1 MARPPEPREGAVLV
15 VDDDVSTRV
24 LVAGWLRGSGLAVVE
39 ASAGEEALAKVREDP
54 EAIDAVILD
63 VMMPGMDGFQ
73 VLNQLK
79 GDPRSS
85 LIPIVFLSA
94 AARESDVVRGVRAG
108 AIDYLPKPF
117 SGPILVT
124 KIKAVLARAR
134 AERALHDK
142 LRSAEESATTD
153 GLTGLSNRRAFDQR
167 VSEMVA
173 NTVRHNEP
181 LSLLMLDID
190 HFKAINDELGHL
202 TGDEALVHLAGKLR
216 RVVRAGDQVFRFGG
230 EEFLLLLAK
239 CDRASALRV
248 FYRLRESLRAGPL
261 PLEGGG
267 TRLLSVSGGI
277 ASAEEDNGF
286 RLGNLV
292 GRADEALY
300 AAKRGGRD
308 RVEVEARA
316 KE

>member
-1 MARPPEPREGAVLV
+1 MLV
-15 VDDDVSTRV
+15 VDDDVSTRL
-24 LVAGWLRGSGLAVVE
+24 LVAGWLRGSGLAVIE
-39 ASAGEEALAKVREDP
+39 ASTGEEALATVQRDP
-54 EAIDAVILD
+54 EAVDVVVLD

-73 VLNQLK
+73 VLSQLK
-79 GDPRSS
+79 ADPRSS

-124 KIKAVLARAR
+124 KLKAVLARSR

-142 LRSAEESATTD
+142 LRFAEETATTD

-167 VSEMVA
+167 ISEMVA

-202 TGDEALVHLAGKLR
+202 AGDEALIHLAGKLR
-216 RVVRAGDQVFRFGG
+216 GVVRAGDSVFRFGG

-239 CDRASALRV
+239 CDRISAVRV
-248 FYRLRESLRAGPL
+248 FYRLREALRAGPL
-261 PLEGGG
+261 ALENGG
-267 TRLLSVSGGI
+267 TRLVLVSGGV

-300 AAKRGGRD
+300 AAKRAGRD
-308 RVEVEARA
+308 RVEVESPAR
-316 KE
+316 E

>member
-1 MARPPEPREGAVLV
+1 MV

>member
-1 MARPPEPREGAVLV
+1 VLV
-15 VDDDVSTRV
+15 VDDDASTRL
-24 LVAGWLRGSGLAVVE
+24 LVAGWLRGSGLVVLE
-39 ASAGEEALAKVREDP
+39 AGSGEDALAMVRRDP
-54 EAIDAVILD
+54 ASIDAIVLD
-63 VMMPGMDGFQ
+63 VMMPGIDGFQ
-73 VLNQLK
+73 VLSQLK
-79 GDPRSS
+79 ADDRSS

-94 AARESDVVRGVRAG
+94 SARESDVVRGVRAG

-124 KIKAVLARAR
+124 KIKAVLERAR
-134 AERALHDK
+134 AERALHNK

-153 GLTGLSNRRAFDQR
+153 GLTGLWNRRAFDR
-167 VSEMVA
+167 RLSEMVA
-173 NTVRHNEP
+173 NAVRHNEP

-190 HFKAINDELGHL
+190 NFKAINDELGHL
-202 TGDEALVHLAGKLR
+202 VGDEALVHLAGKLR
-216 RVVRAGDQVFRFGG
+216 SVVRAGDQVFRYGG

-239 CDRASALRV
+239 CDCASAVRV
-248 FYRLRESLRAGPL
+248 FYRLRESLRATPL

-267 TRLLSVSGGI
+267 TRLVSVSGGI
-277 ASAEEDNGF
+277 ASAEADNEF

-300 AAKRGGRD
+300 AAKRAGRD
-308 RVEVEARA
+308 RVEVERPV

>member
-1 MARPPEPREGAVLV
+1 MV

-54 EAIDAVILD
+54 EAIGAVILD

>member
-1 MARPPEPREGAVLV
+1 VLV
-15 VDDDVSTRV
+15 VDDDASTRI
-24 LVAGWLRGSGLAVVE
+24 LVAGWLRGSGLVALEV
-39 ASAGEEALAKVREDP
+39 SSGEEALATVRANPD
-54 EAIDAVILD
+54 AIDAVVLD
-63 VMMPGMDGFQ
+63 VTMPGMDGFQ
-73 VLNQLK
+73 VLSQLK
-79 GDPRSS
+79 ADPRSS

-94 AARESDVVRGVRAG
+94 ATRESDVVRGVRAG
-108 AIDYLPKPF
+108 AIDYLSKPF

-167 VSEMVA
+167 LSEMVA
-173 NTVRHNEP
+173 HAVRHSEP
-181 LSLLMLDID
+181 LSLMMLDID
-190 HFKAINDELGHL
+190 HFKAINDDLGHPV
-202 TGDEALVHLAGKLR
+202 GDLALIHLAGKLR
-216 RVVRAGDQVFRFGG
+216 SVVRTGDQSFRYGG

-239 CDRASALRV
+239 CDRVGAVRV
-248 FYRLRESLRAGPL
+248 FHRLREGMRAGPFT
-261 PLEGGG
+261 LEGGG
-267 TRLLSVSGGI
+267 TRPVSVSGGV
-277 ASAEEDNGF
+277 ASAEADNGF

-308 RVEVEARA
+308 RVEIEKNA
-316 KE
+316 KG

>member
-1 MARPPEPREGAVLV
+1 
-15 VDDDVSTRV
+15 
-24 LVAGWLRGSGLAVVE
+24 
-39 ASAGEEALAKVREDP
+39 
-54 EAIDAVILD
+54 
-63 VMMPGMDGFQ
+63 
-73 VLNQLK
+73 
-79 GDPRSS
+79 
-85 LIPIVFLSA
+85 
-94 AARESDVVRGVRAG
+94 
-108 AIDYLPKPF
+108 
-117 SGPILVT
+117 
-124 KIKAVLARAR
+124 
-134 AERALHDK
+134 
-142 LRSAEESATTD
+142 
-153 GLTGLSNRRAFDQR
+153 
-167 VSEMVA
+167 
-173 NTVRHNEP
+173 
-181 LSLLMLDID
+181 MLDID

>member
-54 EAIDAVILD
+54 EAIGAVILD

-216 RVVRAGDQVFRFGG
+216 RVRATRSFGSAVRNFCF
-230 EEFLLLLAK
+230 FLRSATEQALSE
-239 CDRASALRV
+239 CSIDFASRCGQGP
-248 FYRLRESLRAGPL
+248 SLSRG
-261 PLEGGG
+261 
-267 TRLLSVSGGI
+267 
-277 ASAEEDNGF
+277 
-286 RLGNLV
+286 
-292 GRADEALY
+292 
-300 AAKRGGRD
+300 AAPDSSR
-308 RVEVEARA
+308 
-316 KE
+316 